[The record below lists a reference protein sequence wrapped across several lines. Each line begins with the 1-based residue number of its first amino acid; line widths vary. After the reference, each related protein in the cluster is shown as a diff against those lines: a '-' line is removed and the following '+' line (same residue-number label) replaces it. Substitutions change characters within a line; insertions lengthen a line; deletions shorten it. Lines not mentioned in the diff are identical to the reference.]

1 MPIIFMKKGCRKSFQ
16 SCDYDFSEKV
26 NLKEHTDPVH
36 IKKRLNQVHGNITSC
51 NCSTCG
57 QNFTL
62 KCTLI
67 KILNRL
73 MRTRIHIDAL
83 FVATIIF

>member
-1 MPIIFMKKGCRKSFQ
+1 MSIFFMKTGCHKTCQ

-26 NLKEHTDPVH
+26 NLKEHTEPVH

-83 FVATIIF
+83 FVATIIL

>member
-1 MPIIFMKKGCRKSFQ
+1 MKTGCHKTCQ

-26 NLKEHTDPVH
+26 NLKEHTEPVH

-57 QNFTL
+57 QNLTL
-62 KCTLI
+62 KCTYKNI
-67 KILNRL
+67 MNRL
-73 MRTRIHIDAL
+73 MRKSTHVEPL
-83 FVATIIF
+83 FEATIIL